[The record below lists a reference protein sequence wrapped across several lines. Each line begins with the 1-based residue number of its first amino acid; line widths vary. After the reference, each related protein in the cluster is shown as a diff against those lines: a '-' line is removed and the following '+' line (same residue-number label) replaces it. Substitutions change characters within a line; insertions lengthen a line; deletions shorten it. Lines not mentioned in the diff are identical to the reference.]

1 MPVKGSGAKESGKR
15 TRKTGTTRVEE
26 INAELLKKRV
36 ETLPTDFLAQ
46 QVLSKYFTY
55 NEGKNLSKMLKHTTH
70 GLPLQQQYQKVVP
83 QWNPQECLEAIYLKY
98 PFLPREGQ
106 ATIDKYIHIHE
117 TPFQSFARDCIPKHF
132 PLQINRCCFRIEYN
146 RAVFDSIFNPEK
158 MDLNTKEGMERLKG
172 LLRKISETIYM
183 RARGYLWEG
192 KNTNMIIS
200 LYDVLF
206 DLIRGTSLK
215 KLERKDVEEII
226 DILHQK
232 HFVIPD
238 SRTNKGPIGYIYRY
252 NSVQRRKQLLFVQL
266 VQKVLPLQSRKD
278 LVMDNKKKWSKML
291 KNYKEFLNDLLYW
304 QRSDK
309 PHVQTFYKLWNT
321 FILQKTDLLKNK
333 VNNKR
338 VLSDYVYALL
348 HVISAGLW
356 NEYAD
361 YYAYFLPYLP
371 KTGVSPTLMIE
382 LLNTIPIHETWMS
395 FFYYAMNSGQI
406 SKKKLDKI
414 LLDTFKKYLK
424 HMAETLKNNVLHKL
438 IGLYKLFHKVHFGT
452 QTNTEML
459 AVLINTIVKHKL
471 IKDAKKKEVEEYVT
485 QQLRR
490 LG

>member
-1 MPVKGSGAKESGKR
+1 MPVKGSGLK
-15 TRKTGTTRVEE
+15 TRKTGTTRVVE
-26 INAELLKKRV
+26 INAELLKKRI
-36 ETLPTDFLAQ
+36 ETLPTDLLAQ

-83 QWNPQECLEAIYLKY
+83 QWNAQECLEAIYLKY
-98 PFLPREGQ
+98 PFLPREGE
-106 ATIDKYIHIHE
+106 ASIDTYIHLRE
-117 TPFQSFARDCIPKHF
+117 SPFQSFARDCIPNHF
-132 PLQINRCCFRIEYN
+132 PLQIKRCCFRIEYN
-146 RAVFDSIFNPEK
+146 RAVFDSIFHPQK

-172 LLRKISETIYM
+172 MLRKISETIYL
-183 RARGYLWEG
+183 RGSGYLWG
-192 KNTNMIIS
+192 SKNVNMINS

-232 HFVIPD
+232 NFVIPD
-238 SRTNKGPIGYIYRY
+238 YIYGY
-252 NSVQRRKQLLFVQL
+252 NRVQRRKQLLFVQL

-338 VLSDYVYALL
+338 VFSDYVYSLL
-348 HVISAGLW
+348 HVIRSGLW

-371 KTGVSPTLMIE
+371 KTGISPTLMME
-382 LLNTIPIHETWMS
+382 LLDAIPIHETWMS
-395 FFYYAMNSGQI
+395 FFYYAKNSGQV

-414 LLDTFKKYLK
+414 LVDTFKKYLK
-424 HMAETLKNNVLHKL
+424 HMADTLKNNVLEKL
-438 IGLYKLFHKVHFGT
+438 VGLYKLFHKERGDQDHKI
-452 QTNTEML
+452 L
-459 AVLINTIVKHKL
+459 LPLLIKTIMKHKL
-471 IKDAKKKEVEEYVT
+471 IKDAKKEAVQQYV
-485 QQLRR
+485 LSMI
-490 LG
+490 